1 MFVVVVFILSTHNP
15 LYSNSVRSNLIVG
28 PEDIIPELQLFKQ
41 AGGQTVVD
49 ISCTSV
55 RKNSLELPKISRETG
70 VNIIAGTG
78 NYLDCFVTEDT
89 KQMTV
94 QEARKKL
101 KSYCIKLIVLFQN
114 KFMWNCMSVLI
125 LNYIYLWFHCI
136 SIQEYKHYK
145 N

>member
-1 MFVVVVFILSTHNP
+1 M
-15 LYSNSVRSNLIVG
+15 YSNSVRSNLIVG

-41 AGGQTVVD
+41 AGGLTVVD

-55 RKNSLELPKISRETG
+55 RKNNLELPKLSRETG

-94 QEARKKL
+94 QEARRKL
-101 KSYCIKLIVLFQN
+101 NSSCI
-114 KFMWNCMSVLI
+114 
-125 LNYIYLWFHCI
+125 
-136 SIQEYKHYK
+136 
-145 N
+145 